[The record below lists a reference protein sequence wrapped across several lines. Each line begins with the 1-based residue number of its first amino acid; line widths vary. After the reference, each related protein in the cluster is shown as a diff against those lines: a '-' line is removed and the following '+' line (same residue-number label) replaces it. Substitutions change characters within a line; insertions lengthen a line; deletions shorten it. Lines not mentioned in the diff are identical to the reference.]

1 MKRFLLTLVLF
12 SVVMLA
18 LRSLAGLFAY
28 GSRPSRGKVRDASA
42 AARSAR
48 AGALVR
54 DRVCNTFLPRDR
66 AIELRDQSSMSARL
80 APTRDALLN
89 ARNDTRLRHMTRF
102 SDRDSAIHHAQ
113 RLGNVVA

>member
-54 DRVCNTFLPRDR
+54 DRVCNTFLPRER
-66 AIELRDQSSMSARL
+66 AIELSGSGQTHYFCSEDCR
-80 APTRDALLN
+80 
-89 ARNDTRLRHMTRF
+89 TRF
-102 SDRDSAIHHAQ
+102 LSGLTRGIDAA
-113 RLGNVVA
+113 